1 MKPAAY
7 HITYSTFL
15 TKKKL
20 IFFTYLFLVV
30 FWTESNF
37 NCRSYSVF
45 DSAVPYSLSIM
56 PWCYWL
62 VFHWKKKWLQWIALL
77 LKFLWLRLFIL
88 LNNFCLMMPMRR
100 GLTRNLQV
108 GLWWDAD
115 TKFSFSIFSLLCR
128 CVGFCEAWKSG
139 TVQS

>member
-56 PWCYWL
+56 PWCY
-62 VFHWKKKWLQWIALL
+62 
-77 LKFLWLRLFIL
+77 
-88 LNNFCLMMPMRR
+88 
-100 GLTRNLQV
+100 
-108 GLWWDAD
+108 
-115 TKFSFSIFSLLCR
+115 
-128 CVGFCEAWKSG
+128 
-139 TVQS
+139 